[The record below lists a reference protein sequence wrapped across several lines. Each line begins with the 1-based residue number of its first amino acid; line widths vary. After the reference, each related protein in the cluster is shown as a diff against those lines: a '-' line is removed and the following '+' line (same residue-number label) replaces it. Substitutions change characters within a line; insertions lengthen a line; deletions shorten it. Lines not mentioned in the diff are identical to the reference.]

1 MQLAK
6 LAIPAI
12 VLTLVGCSGED
23 SKKPELRMQPSGS
36 VRAKT
41 GDIVKVYFQ
50 APEKHVALLE
60 GQRCKVYKREAND
73 KESDYPFYCN
83 LRAVTVGTYTFT
95 VTAEDVSESLVIVVT
110 EH

>member
-12 VLTLVGCSGED
+12 VLTLIGCAGETE
-23 SKKPELRMQPSGS
+23 KAEIRMQPSGS
-36 VRAKT
+36 VRVRV
-41 GDIVKVYFQ
+41 GDVLKVYFK
-50 APEKHVALLE
+50 APEKHVAMLD
-60 GQRCKVYKREAND
+60 GQRCKVYKRDTNE

-95 VTAEDVSESLVIVVT
+95 VTAEDVAETLVIVVT